1 MTDLG
6 WRCTDCKYE
15 GAPRETRTCPRC
27 NGKMDTVEERVA
39 VERKAALAD
48 AIWKR
53 VEEQTVHE
61 ARLVD
66 SVVEVCH
73 CGAIFSTVNTIT
85 GQPHC
90 DGPEHHPLPTT
101 TPRKPDAR
109 LVELLSSKVRNAV
122 RSRIDEQIAAS
133 WCLQTL
139 EEKKR
144 RRHAV
149 VELAVELGRIRAVT
163 QFSTLLAEAAI
174 EAVIEGDWKR
184 VAEWAEHFTFVGES
198 DELRDEYAPIFA
210 VFTEMLRQA
219 VRAQKELPA

>member
-1 MTDLG
+1 MKELG

-15 GAPRETRTCPRC
+15 GAPRQTRTCPQCDGR
-27 NGKMDTVEERVA
+27 MDTAEERAA
-39 VERKAALAD
+39 VERRSALAD
-48 AIWKR
+48 S
-53 VEEQTVHE
+53 VE
-61 ARLVD
+61 
-66 SVVEVCH
+66 EVCH
-73 CGAIFSTVNTIT
+73 CGAFFGTVNTIT

-101 TPRKPDAR
+101 PPKPDRRER
-109 LVELLSSKVRNAV
+109 LVELLSAKTREAL
-122 RSRIDEQIAAS
+122 RRRLAEQVEAS
-133 WCLQTL
+133 WVLQSP
-139 EEKKR
+139 EEKRR

-149 VELAVELGRIRAVT
+149 VELAIELGRIRDVT

-184 VAEWAEHFTFVGES
+184 VEEWADHFTFVGES
-198 DELRDEYAPIFA
+198 DELRDRHAPIFA

>member
-27 NGKMDTVEERVA
+27 NGKMDTVEEREVIA
-39 VERKAALAD
+39 HKARLAD
-48 AIWKR
+48 S
-53 VEEQTVHE
+53 VE
-61 ARLVD
+61 
-66 SVVEVCH
+66 EVCH
-73 CGAIFSTVNTIT
+73 CGAFFSTVNTIT

-90 DGPEHHPLPTT
+90 EGPEHHPLPTRSPSAT
-101 TPRKPDAR
+101 AARKPSASER
-109 LVELLSSKVRNAV
+109 LAELLGPNSKNFLGTGLTVLELLRLHSA
-122 RSRIDEQIAAS
+122 EKIAAS
-133 WCLQTL
+133 WALQSQ
-139 EEKKR
+139 EERKR
-144 RRHAV
+144 RRHAII
-149 VELAVELGRIRAVT
+149 ELAIELGRIRTVT

-184 VAEWAEHFTFVGES
+184 VEEWAGHFAFVGES
-198 DELRDEYAPIFA
+198 AELRDKYVPIFA